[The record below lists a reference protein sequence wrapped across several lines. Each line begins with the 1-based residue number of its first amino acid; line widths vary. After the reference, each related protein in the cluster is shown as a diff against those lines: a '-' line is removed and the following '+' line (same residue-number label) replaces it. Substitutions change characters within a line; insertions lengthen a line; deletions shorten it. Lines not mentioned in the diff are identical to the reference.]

1 MKQICCTAVLAL
13 ALLFSAYAQREYG
26 EKTGPTCEEIEMEQ
40 AALIFEREVN
50 AYLSGKKDA
59 STLASYT
66 MDDADINFW
75 IGQFEWTE
83 DVLTQITPEEFYN
96 KIEGWGSEARTVFL
110 GAIAGADSIRVMEH
124 QVKFDPTPGLRIN
137 RSANMIVYVYQKG
150 QAVEDL
156 EMTLVECRGG
166 IKLIQAQ

>member
-1 MKQICCTAVLAL
+1 MKPICCTAILVL
-13 ALLFSAYAQREYG
+13 ALLFSANAQREYG

-40 AALIFEREVN
+40 AVLIFEREVN
-50 AYLSGKKDA
+50 AYLSGRQGA
-59 STLASYT
+59 SGLASYT
-66 MDDADINFW
+66 MDDADIRYW
-75 IGQFEWTE
+75 IEQFEWTE
-83 DVLTQITPEEFYN
+83 DVLTQITPEEFYH
-96 KIEGWGSEARTVFL
+96 KIEGWGSDARALFL
-110 GAIAGADSIRVMEH
+110 DAIAGADSIRVTEH
-124 QVKFDPTPGLRIN
+124 QVKFDPTPGLRVN